1 MDSIEICNVAL
12 RRIGV
17 TEIERMD
24 EASEPAR
31 ACSRFYDFTRKNVLQ
46 RFPWTFATKRVQ
58 LAMVDEKAPD
68 FKYVY
73 QYPADALAV
82 RLMYNENFT
91 GLPRN
96 NEYRILSSSTGRK
109 IYTNIENAWLEY
121 TADIK
126 DANIFDAQFVE
137 ALSWKLAAEMAYSL
151 TGNMNIANNCVQAYN
166 AYMIEAVG
174 SDAAEDNKLDPQLDR
189 LALARFGLE
198 V

>member
-1 MDSIEICNVAL
+1 MDFIEICNVAL

-17 TEIERMD
+17 AEIERMD

-31 ACSRFYDFTRKNVLQ
+31 ACSRFYDFTRRNILQ
-46 RFPWTFATKRVQ
+46 RFPWTFATRRVQ
-58 LAMVDEKAPD
+58 LARVDEKAPD
-68 FKYVY
+68 FEYVY
-73 QYPADALAV
+73 QYPKDALAV
-82 RLMYNENFT
+82 RLMYNDSFT
-91 GLPRN
+91 GLPKK
-96 NEYRILSSSTGRK
+96 NEYRIMSSNTGRK

-121 TADIK
+121 TADVK
-126 DANIFDAQFVE
+126 DTSLFDDQFVE

-166 AYMIEAVG
+166 AYMVEAAG
-174 SDAAEDNKLDPQLDR
+174 SDAAEDNMLVPHLDR